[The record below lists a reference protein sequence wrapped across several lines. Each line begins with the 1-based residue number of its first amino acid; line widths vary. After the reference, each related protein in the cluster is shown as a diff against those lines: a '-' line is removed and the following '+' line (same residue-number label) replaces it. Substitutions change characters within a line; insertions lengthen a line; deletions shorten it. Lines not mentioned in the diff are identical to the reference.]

1 MVWAIRSVI
10 SVLRNREVQIL
21 LGILAIIGL
30 ATILIVYL
38 IPDIAVMA
46 VIIATILILSSVFIF
61 THWRYR
67 EIEKLSAYLQ
77 EISSGNYK
85 LDVRDNREGELSIL
99 KNNIYKV
106 TLMLAEQAELL
117 KKDKIHL
124 TEAISDISH
133 QLKTPLT
140 SMTVM
145 ADLLNDAKLPSEKR
159 AEFTQNLSK
168 QLDRI
173 EWLVSSLLKLSKID
187 AGTIVFKQDKI
198 NVKELTEK
206 TLDPLRIP
214 IELKEQTI
222 SITGKEDVRFLGDMN
237 WTSEALINILKN
249 CIEHTPTGGTIQ
261 LSFSENVLYTELI
274 IKDNGKGIAKEEL
287 PYLFNRFFKG
297 KNTSEDSV
305 GIGLAMA
312 HSIITNQNG
321 HLEVESEQGKGTTF
335 RIKFYKEKA
344 K

>member
-1 MVWAIRSVI
+1 MF
-10 SVLRNREVQIL
+10 RNREFQFL
-21 LGILAIIGL
+21 LGILAILSL

-38 IPDIAVMA
+38 IPDIAVIT
-46 VIIATILILSSVFIF
+46 VIIATVLMLGSVFFF
-61 THWRYR
+61 TRWRYR
-67 EIEKLSAYLQ
+67 EIEKLSSYLQ
-77 EISSGNYK
+77 EISSGNYQ

-106 TLMLAEQAELL
+106 TLMLAEQGELL

-145 ADLLNDAKLPSEKR
+145 VDLLNDEKLPAEKR
-159 AEFTQNLSK
+159 AEFTQNIST

-173 EWLVSSLLKLSKID
+173 DWLVSSLLKLSKID
-187 AGTIVFKQDKI
+187 AGTVTFKKDKI
-198 NVKELTEK
+198 KVSELIEK
-206 TLDPLRIP
+206 AIDPLRIP

-222 SITGKEDVRFLGDMN
+222 SVTGKEEVSFLGDLN
-237 WTSEALINILKN
+237 WTSEAVINILKN
-249 CIEHTPTGGTIQ
+249 CIEHTPAGGTIQ
-261 LSFSENVLYTELI
+261 LSFTENVLYTELI

>member
-1 MVWAIRSVI
+1 MIVVSVATVMV
-10 SVLRNREVQIL
+10 
-21 LGILAIIGL
+21 
-30 ATILIVYL
+30 VYL
-38 IPDIAVMA
+38 IPDIA
-46 VIIATILILSSVFIF
+46 IIAIILATSLMIGSALIF
-61 THWRYR
+61 TRWRYQ
-67 EIEKLSAYLQ
+67 EIEKLSTYLRK
-77 EISSGNYK
+77 ISSGDYT

-117 KKDKIHL
+117 KQDKHLL

-145 ADLLNDAKLPSEKR
+145 VDLLSDANLPAEKR
-159 AEFTQNLSK
+159 VEFTQNIST
-168 QLDRI
+168 QLERI

-187 AGTIVFKQDKI
+187 AGTVTFKRDKI
-198 NVKELTEK
+198 KVKQLIEMALN
-206 TLDPLRIP
+206 PLSIP
-214 IELKEQTI
+214 IELKDQTI
-222 SITGKEDVRFLGDMN
+222 LIKGEEEVGFLGDLN
-237 WTSEALINILKN
+237 WTVEALINLIKN
-249 CIEHTPTGGTIQ
+249 CIEHTPQGGTIE
-261 LSFSENVLYTELI
+261 LSFAENVLFTEI
-274 IKDNGKGIAKEEL
+274 MIKDNGKGIAKEDL

-297 KNTSEDSV
+297 KGASEDSI

-321 HLEVESEQGKGTTF
+321 HLDVTSEQGLGTTF
-335 RIKFYKEKA
+335 RIKLYKEKP